1 VAKPRAIATALTS
14 TNESDKKVAKKS
26 SSLSRKASAPLLLKK
41 QSARNARAS
50 FVTLIAASIA
60 LAAAA
65 PFAPVE
71 AFPLQTPQP
80 HSSASPTASP
90 TPVVAPNIF
99 PLGSSLAFIL
109 DGTISSSSSKSGDI
123 VKAHLENALVV
134 NGVTVAPAGSPIE
147 IKIAD
152 ASAASNPDIYGF
164 VDIYFRPLALP
175 DGRLIPLHAPASHLN
190 INVSSGHAS
199 TVGIEDTIGDVF
211 QPTLLLHVFR
221 KGRNFVLEP
230 GAHIHAVTDAT
241 VVIARGGGVAIET
254 PAPLVLD
261 AETPISSYRSVPMA
275 TPQQS
280 YKPSLTPPPLTPM
293 TPNPQHPVPISS

>member
-1 VAKPRAIATALTS
+1 
-14 TNESDKKVAKKS
+14 VAKKS

-41 QSARNARAS
+41 QSAKSARAS

-71 AFPLQTPQP
+71 AFPLQPP

-152 ASAASNPDIYGF
+152 ASPASNPDIYGF

-190 INVSSGHAS
+190 VNVSSGHAS

-230 GAHIHAVTDAT
+230 GAHVHAVTDAT
-241 VVIARGGGVAIET
+241 VVIARSGGVDIKT

-280 YKPSLTPPPLTPM
+280 YKPSLTPPPLTTM
-293 TPNPQHPVPISS
+293 TPNPQNPMPISS